1 MIKSESYKKGVV
13 VSTGLNVFAKG
24 IGFFNTL
31 IIAFYFGSNIQTDIY
46 FFVFTV
52 AILLTGI
59 INGID
64 YLILVPEGMKI
75 REQESEKSSQR
86 FFNFFIYLYAT
97 IGLVLAAI
105 ILISP
110 GFFYSLFSKFDRKVL
125 EDNFNLLYIG
135 IIIIVFQLQ
144 NSLLSTI
151 LTSYKYFTAT
161 IILGLINS
169 VFAITF
175 TIIFHNKLGITGTM
189 LGISIGYILNF
200 VLLVFTLKKFQ
211 NWSFSNVTWM
221 GKKKVWGNIG
231 LMQVNILPI
240 WIRNTIALY
249 LLSGLGN
256 GIITAVN
263 LGQQVSA
270 IPDILIIAQL
280 ISIASIKFNELNA
293 AKSHEE
299 LNKIFIRVCEWGIS
313 ITMFISFSFILFSPQ
328 IISLLYG
335 KSSVSAENLKNI
347 EIVFAFSIACLSVKF
362 IASICTNLI
371 TAAQK
376 VRATFFMSVITHGI
390 VTVIIYFLIHYFGLV
405 GYLIGINLHFYLFFL
420 FFYILLK
427 KTMPYIEYNKI
438 LAIFFINLLNNS
450 IVFALIYSAYYYKII
465 DIGNVYIKLGTG
477 FFLYFLFSFI
487 INEIITANKYLKVKN
502 IYQHGFKKI
511 FY

>member
-1 MIKSESYKKGVV
+1 MIKSESYRKGVV
-13 VSTGLNVFAKG
+13 ISTVLNVFAKG
-24 IGFFNTL
+24 IGFLNTL

-75 REQESEKSSQR
+75 REQENEKSSQR
-86 FFNFFIYLYAT
+86 FFNFFIYLYAV
-97 IGLVLAAI
+97 IGFLLAAI

-110 GFFYSLFSKFDRKVL
+110 GFFYSLFSKFDRNVL
-125 EDNFNLLYIG
+125 GDNYNLLYIG

-161 IILGLINS
+161 IITGLINS
-169 VFAITF
+169 VFAITCTLF
-175 TIIFHNKLGITGTM
+175 FHSKLGITGTM

-200 VLLVFTLKKFQ
+200 ILLVFILKKYQ
-211 NWSFSNVTWM
+211 NWSFKNVAWM
-221 GKKKVWGNIG
+221 YKREVWGNIG
-231 LMQVNILPI
+231 LMQVNIMPI
-240 WIRNTIALY
+240 WVRSTIALY
-249 LLSGLGN
+249 LLSGLGS

-280 ISIASIKFNELNA
+280 LSVVSIKFNELNA
-293 AKSHEE
+293 AKNYEE

-313 ITMFISFSFILFSPQ
+313 ITMFISFSFILFSGE
-328 IISLLYG
+328 IIGLLYG
-335 KSSVSAENLKNI
+335 KSSVNAANLKNI

-362 IASICTNLI
+362 ISSICTNLI

-376 VRATFFMSVITHGI
+376 IRATFFMSVITHTT
-390 VTVIIYFLIHYFGLV
+390 VTVVIYFLIHYFGLV
-405 GYLIGINLHFYLFFL
+405 GYLIGINLHFYLYFL
-420 FFYILLK
+420 FFYVLLK
-427 KTMPYIEYNKI
+427 KTMPYIEYRKI
-438 LAIFFINLLNNS
+438 FSSFFINLLNNS
-450 IVFALIYSAYYYKII
+450 LVFALVYSVYYYKII
-465 DIGNVYIKLGTG
+465 DTGNVYIKLSTG
-477 FFLYFLFSFI
+477 FFLYFLLSI
-487 INEIITANKYLKVKN
+487 IVNEIITANKYLKLKN
-502 IYQHGFKKI
+502 IYQYGFKRI